1 MSAVIFRNAVY
12 TASAMNDGS
21 LIVTKNRTQ
30 QGKRLERATE
40 WIDAISTALDIR
52 EGAALCRAVMEG

>member
-1 MSAVIFRNAVY
+1 
-12 TASAMNDGS
+12 MNDGS

-30 QGKRLERATE
+30 QGKRLERAAE
-40 WIDAISTALDIR
+40 WIDAIRTALDIR